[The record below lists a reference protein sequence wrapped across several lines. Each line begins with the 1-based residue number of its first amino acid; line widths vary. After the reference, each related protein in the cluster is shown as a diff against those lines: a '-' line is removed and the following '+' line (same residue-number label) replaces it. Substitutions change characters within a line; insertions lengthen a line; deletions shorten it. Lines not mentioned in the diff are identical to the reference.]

1 MDYDMPNCSETD
13 LTTLSRTFI
22 AAVAYLPPLT
32 DDMLI
37 DQATAIS
44 ASSETTTKPQGRLRG
59 PKKKKPSV
67 QRTHRGDNADFV
79 KWGHRVNKRFC
90 PYNTVERKPRSGD
103 LTRHYPFAN
112 T

>member
-1 MDYDMPNCSETD
+1 MDYDMPDCSETD

-59 PKKKKPSV
+59 PKKKKPSAADV
-67 QRTHRGDNADFV
+67 VWRSEVRDGDV
-79 KWGHRVNKRFC
+79 
-90 PYNTVERKPRSGD
+90 GD
-103 LTRHYPFAN
+103 HSNNFSLQLYMSDARAPAMN
-112 T
+112 VRMAPEV